1 MNESGRWANRWN
13 QLTPFVTKAMTPT
26 KSRYTDEVEK
36 DGKFVTREKAFEG
49 KDYLELWTS
58 DNGQE
63 VLEMER
69 LDRVE
74 PEAKSAQ

>member
-1 MNESGRWANRWN
+1 MA
-13 QLTPFVTKAMTPT
+13 PT
-26 KSRYTDEVEK
+26 KSRYTVEVEK

-69 LDRVE
+69 LDRME
-74 PEAKSAQ
+74 PEANSTQ